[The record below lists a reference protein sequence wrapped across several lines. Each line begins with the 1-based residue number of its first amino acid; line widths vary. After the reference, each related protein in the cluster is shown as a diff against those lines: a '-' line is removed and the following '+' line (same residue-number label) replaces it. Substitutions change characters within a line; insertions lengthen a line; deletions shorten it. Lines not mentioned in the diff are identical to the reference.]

1 MISFLNPSRLIAREV
16 VTRRLEEDDCAL
28 MSDIHATG
36 FVPAW
41 GTEDMMGLLRQNN
54 VFGFLAL
61 DIGPLIKNRPLGFVL
76 ARIAADEAEILT
88 IVVTTR
94 ARGRGVGRTL
104 MKETLRKLYAER
116 IAKLLLEVD
125 ETNHS
130 ALTLYRDLGFSQVG
144 VRKGYY
150 THAEKAEGVTGG
162 TALVMACNV
171 R

>member
-1 MISFLNPSRLIAREV
+1 MISFLNPSKLIAREV
-16 VTRRLEEDDCAL
+16 VTRRLEEEDCPL
-28 MSDIHATG
+28 MADIHATG

-41 GTEDMMGLLRQNN
+41 GTEDMMGLLRQET

-61 DIGPLIKNRPLGFVL
+61 DTGPLIRHRPLGFVL
-76 ARIAADEAEILT
+76 ARMAADEAEILT

-94 ARGRGVGRTL
+94 ARGRGVGRSL
-104 MKETLRKLYAER
+104 MKDTLRKLYAER
-116 IAKLLLEVD
+116 VEKLLLEVD

-130 ALTLYRDLGFSQVG
+130 ALTLYRDLGFAQVG

-150 THAEKAEGVTGG
+150 THAEQREGLTGG
-162 TALVMACNV
+162 TALVMSCNV